1 MQRER
6 EQQSFSVQYILVY
19 KHIHTNIVYDL
30 IKPFTQ
36 DDMLFQKL
44 LETVIFVDTET
55 PNLEFT
61 NLMQSE
67 FSKIHNS
74 PALICVVG
82 GNVITDCN
90 TIAEIMSDIYN
101 DCVNSLSA
109 SWINQPFDNSICERD
124 DHYISEQLFNP
135 SIMYTTDSSNF
146 NDYVAQ
152 YQQDNKERANLQFPP
167 QPVCDGDVTA
177 QIKDTPIKSVA
188 QLSGSPKQA
197 ESKVNLSDMKL
208 DI

>member
-1 MQRER
+1 MQRDR
-6 EQQSFSVQYILVY
+6 SQQSFSVQYILVY
-19 KHIHTNIVYDL
+19 RHIHTNIVYDL

-55 PNLEFT
+55 PHLEFT
-61 NLMQSE
+61 DLMQSE
-67 FSKIHNS
+67 FSKIHSS

-82 GNVITDCN
+82 GNIITDCN
-90 TIAEIMSDIYN
+90 TITEIMSDIYN
-101 DCVNSLSA
+101 DCVNSLTSVLM
-109 SWINQPFDNSICERD
+109 NPFDNSICERD

-152 YQQDNKERANLQFPP
+152 YQQDNQKRENLQFPP
-167 QPVCDGDVTA
+167 QPVCDGDITA
-177 QIKDTPIKSVA
+177 QIKDTPMKSVA
-188 QLSGSPKQA
+188 QLQTSSKQA